1 MSAPGRPKRES
12 SLGEEAAQ
20 RLEGSPFVAPGRPKR
35 ESSLGEEAAQRLEGS
50 PFVAPGRPKRES
62 SLGEEAAQRLEGSP
76 FVASHRLLR
85 WLAALL
91 AAAALGAASAQ
102 PQASLSEREQATVE
116 RAALQRQI
124 RDIEKNIRASE
135 QQRAAAAD
143 ALRQSEQAISETTR
157 RLAELE
163 TEGEQL
169 EAERATLG
177 QRRERLDADLRQRQ
191 SELAALLREQY
202 RQGSD
207 SPWSAVLSGDDPH
220 DASRRLSYLGYL
232 ARARAEVVQAI
243 AREQAELAEVVQA
256 LAARQAD
263 WERVQAEQTAQRDER
278 VRQQAERQQVLARIG
293 DQLAVQR
300 TQADRLKSDAERLS
314 DLITDINRALAQQA
328 AERAKREAERRAQA
342 EAQAAAEQRAQAEAE
357 RQAAAR
363 RAAAEQE
370 AAAAARALVPAPA
383 DPLGLRP
390 DEMAPPPPERIAP
403 AAPPAGD
410 TSGPVA
416 SFVQRGAAAPVSRV
430 APPAAAPAP
439 TPAAAKDRRSFAE
452 RRGRL
457 PHPVRGTLVAR
468 FGEENPA
475 GGTWR
480 GLFFAAAS
488 GTPVQAVAPGTVV
501 FSGWLRGFGNLLIL
515 DHGDDYLSVYGS
527 NEAILKQVG
536 DAVGAGEAVA
546 TAGATGGLAQSGLYF
561 EIRHRGNPVDP
572 LPWTN

>member
-1 MSAPGRPKRES
+1 MRAGHVGLVP
-12 SLGEEAAQ
+12 
-20 RLEGSPFVAPGRPKR
+20 
-35 ESSLGEEAAQRLEGS
+35 
-50 PFVAPGRPKRES
+50 
-62 SLGEEAAQRLEGSP
+62 
-76 FVASHRLLR
+76 
-85 WLAALL
+85 WLAGFL
-91 AAAALGAASAQ
+91 AAGVLGVAVAQ
-102 PQASLSEREQATVE
+102 PQASLSEREQATAE
-116 RAALQRQI
+116 RAALQQRI
-124 RDIEKNIRASE
+124 VDIEKSIRASE

-143 ALRQSEQAISETTR
+143 ALRQSEQAISEATR

-163 TEGEQL
+163 VQGKQL
-169 EAERATLG
+169 EAERATLR
-177 QRRERLDADLRQRQ
+177 QSRQRLDTDLRQRQ

-202 RQGSD
+202 RQGGD

-243 AREQAELAEVVQA
+243 AREQAELAEVIQA

-328 AERAKREAERRAQA
+328 AERARREAERRAQA
-342 EAQAAAEQRAQAEAE
+342 EAQARAQAEAE

-363 RAAAEQE
+363 RAAAERE
-370 AAAAARALVPAPA
+370 AAAAARALVPDPA

-390 DEMAPPPPERIAP
+390 DEMAPPPPERVAP
-403 AAPPAGD
+403 APRSGE
-410 TSGPVA
+410 SGPVA
-416 SFVQRGAAAPVSRV
+416 SLVRREPGGAPAAPSAPV
-430 APPAAAPAP
+430 ASPAAAPAP
-439 TPAAAKDRRSFAE
+439 APAAASDSRRFAE

-457 PHPVRGTLVAR
+457 PQPVRGTLVAR
-468 FGEENPA
+468 FGQENPA

-480 GLFFAAAS
+480 GLFFAAAG

-536 DAVGAGEAVA
+536 DTVRAGEAVA